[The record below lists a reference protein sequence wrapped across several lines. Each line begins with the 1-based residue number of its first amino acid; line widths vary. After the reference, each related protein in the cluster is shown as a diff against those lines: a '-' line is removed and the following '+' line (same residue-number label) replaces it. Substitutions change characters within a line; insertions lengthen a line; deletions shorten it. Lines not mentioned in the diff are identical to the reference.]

1 MKRLAGITVLL
12 VLTTTA
18 GCGLVDK
25 ATAPAG
31 KTEPVITPREQLLRA
46 VPDEKTPAFAFDIK
60 GGVTPISGVLD
71 APRETFR
78 VQVKQSEPDAGF
90 SMTMYALTVRDKAWM
105 KILFEPAD
113 VPGLPRVP
121 RKWLVVDPA
130 RVTDPEVAPSG
141 YDGDTDPGY
150 AGLVLKGAAAVAG
163 TGHGHY
169 TGTTDLTAS
178 TEAEIVTDAR
188 LKALGPKAKAVP
200 FEADVDGDG
209 RLTSLL
215 VRIPAA
221 GKAKAATYHVRYTG
235 FGTTET
241 PVAPAAAEQQKATPV
256 VYDLLNS

>member
-1 MKRLAGITVLL
+1 MKRLAGITVLV

-18 GCGLVDK
+18 GCGLVGR
-25 ATAPAG
+25 AAGPAGTTAPPA
-31 KTEPVITPREQLLRA
+31 TPREQLLQA
-46 VPDEKTPAFAFDIK
+46 VPDEKTPAFAFDVK

-78 VQVKQSEPDAGF
+78 VQVVHTEPDAGF
-90 SMTMYALTVRDKAWM
+90 SMTMYALTVREKAWM
-105 KILFEPAD
+105 KILFKPAK
-113 VPGLPRVP
+113 VPGLPEVP

-130 RVTDPEVAPSG
+130 KVKDPEVAPSG

-150 AGLVLKGAAAVAG
+150 AASVLRAAAAVARAG
-163 TGHGHY
+163 DGHY

-188 LKALGPKAKAVP
+188 LKALGPKAKTVP

-215 VRIPAA
+215 VKIPAA
-221 GKAKAATYHVRYTG
+221 GKAKAETYHVRYTG
-235 FGTTET
+235 FGATKT
-241 PVAPAAAEQQKATPV
+241 PVAPTAAEQMKATPV